1 MLNAIYHEKTRY
13 HHKTMTKNI
22 SADIR
27 YIGVDDLDLDLFE
40 SQYAVP
46 EGMAYNS
53 YLILD
58 DKVAVMDTV
67 DARKG
72 KEWLQNLEE
81 ALGGR
86 RPDYLVVHHM
96 EPDHSGSI
104 LELTERYPDVQI
116 VATAKALVFLGQFY
130 DGKTFNTLA
139 VKEGDTLELGA
150 HTLRFILAP
159 MVHWPEVMVSFDE
172 KDKVLFAADAFGKF
186 GALSRCGY
194 FGEED
199 DDWACEG
206 RRYYFN
212 ICGKYGAPVQ
222 VLLKKVLPLEP
233 AVIAPL
239 HGPILRENLGYYVDL
254 YQTWSTYGVETEG
267 VFVACASI
275 HGGTLAVAERL
286 KEILL
291 KKGCPKVALA
301 DLSRDDMGEAVEDAF
316 RYGRM
321 VLAAASYDGGLFTP
335 AYNFLHLLQAKSW
348 QKKKVA
354 LIENGTWA
362 PTAGKVM
369 KEMFGTM
376 KDVEIVGD
384 LVTIRSRMKESDQSA
399 LEALADA
406 ILQ

>member
-1 MLNAIYHEKTRY
+1 MIKSVTD
-13 HHKTMTKNI
+13 
-22 SADIR
+22 DIK
-27 YIGVDDLDLDLFE
+27 YIGVDDLELDLFE
-40 SQYAVP
+40 SQYIVP
-46 EGMAYNS
+46 EGMSYNS

-58 DKVAVMDTV
+58 TKVAVMDSV
-67 DARKG
+67 DARMTG
-72 KEWLQNLEE
+72 EWLQNLEA
-81 ALGGR
+81 ALHGR
-86 RPDYLVVHHM
+86 HPDYLVVHHM

-104 LELTERYPDVQI
+104 LAFARKYPQAQV
-116 VATAKALVFLGQFY
+116 VASVKALAFLGQFFE
-130 DGKTFNTLA
+130 GETFKTLA
-139 VKEGDTLELGA
+139 VKEGDTLGLGA
-150 HTLRFILAP
+150 HTLRFFGAA

-186 GALSRCGY
+186 GALGKCGY

-199 DDWACEG
+199 DDWACEA

-222 VLLKKVLPLEP
+222 VLLKKVLPLGP

-239 HGPILRENLGYYVDL
+239 HGPVLRENLNEYIDL

-267 VFVACASI
+267 VFIACASI
-275 HGGTLAVAERL
+275 HGGTLAAAECL

-291 KKGCPKVALA
+291 AKGCPKVAMS
-301 DLSRDDMGEAVEDAF
+301 DLTRDDQAEAVEDAF

-321 VLAAASYDGGLFTP
+321 VVLAASYDGGLFSP
-335 AYNFLHLLQAKSW
+335 AYNFIHTLQMKSW
-348 QKKKVA
+348 QKRKVA
-354 LIENGTWA
+354 LVENGTWA
-362 PTAGKVM
+362 PSAGKVM
-369 KEMFGTM
+369 KEMFGAM

-384 LVTIRSRMKESDQSA
+384 LVTLRSRMKESDRAA

>member
-1 MLNAIYHEKTRY
+1 MIKQITPEIKYV
-13 HHKTMTKNI
+13 
-22 SADIR
+22 
-27 YIGVDDLDLDLFE
+27 GVDDLELDLFE
-40 SQYAVP
+40 SQYVVP
-46 EGMAYNS
+46 EGMSYNS
-53 YLILD
+53 YVIKD
-58 DKVAVMDTV
+58 EKVAVMDTV
-67 DARKG
+67 DARMTQ
-72 KEWLQNLEE
+72 EWLENLEE

-86 RPDYLVVHHM
+86 KPDYLVVQHM

-104 LELTERYPDVQI
+104 LALTQKYPDVVI
-116 VATAKALVFLGQFY
+116 VATAKALVFLGQFF
-130 DGKTFNTLA
+130 DGVKFNTLA
-139 VKEGDTLELGA
+139 VKEGDTLSLGA
-150 HTLRFILAP
+150 HTLKFILAA
-159 MVHWPEVMVSFDE
+159 MVHWPEVMVTFDE

-186 GALSRCGY
+186 GALSKCGY

-199 DDWACEG
+199 DDWACEA

-222 VLLKKVLPLEP
+222 VLLKKVLPLGP

-239 HGPILRENLGYYVDL
+239 HGPILRENLGEYVSL

-275 HGGTLAVAERL
+275 HGGTMVAAEKM

-291 KKGCPKVALA
+291 AKGCPKVALA
-301 DLSRDDMGEAVEDAF
+301 DLTRDDQAEAVEDAF
-316 RYGRM
+316 RYGKM
-321 VLAAASYDGGLFTP
+321 VLLAASYDGGLFTP
-335 AYNFLHLLQAKSW
+335 AYTFIHTLQMKAW

-354 LIENGTWA
+354 LVENGTWA

-369 KEMFGTM
+369 KELFGSM

-384 LVTIRSRMKESDQSA
+384 LVTIRSRMKEADIPA

>member
-1 MLNAIYHEKTRY
+1 MI
-13 HHKTMTKNI
+13 KNLTPEI
-22 SADIR
+22 K
-27 YIGVDDLDLDLFE
+27 YVGVDDLDLDLFE
-40 SQYAVP
+40 SQYVVP
-46 EGMAYNS
+46 EGMSYNS

-58 DKVAVMDTV
+58 EKVAVMDTV

-72 KEWLQNLEE
+72 EEWMAQLEE

-86 RPDYLVVHHM
+86 KPDYLVVQHM

-104 LELTERYPDVQI
+104 LALTQKYPDVVI
-116 VATAKALVFLGQFY
+116 VATAKALVFLAQFF
-130 DGKTFNTLA
+130 DGVKFNTLA

-150 HTLRFILAP
+150 HTLQFILAA
-159 MVHWPEVMVSFDE
+159 MVHWPEVMVTFDR

-186 GALSRCGY
+186 GALSKCGY

-199 DDWACEG
+199 DDWACEA

-222 VLLKKVLPLEP
+222 VLLKKVLPLGP

-239 HGPILRENLGYYVDL
+239 HGPVLRENLGEYVGL

-275 HGGTLAVAERL
+275 HGGTMVAAEKM

-291 KKGCPKVALA
+291 AKGCPKVALA
-301 DLSRDDMGEAVEDAF
+301 DLTRDDQAEAVEDAF
-316 RYGRM
+316 RYGKM
-321 VLAAASYDGGLFTP
+321 VLLAASYDGGLFTP
-335 AYNFLHLLQAKSW
+335 AYTFIHTLQMKAW

-354 LIENGTWA
+354 LVENGTWA

-369 KEMFGTM
+369 KELFGSM

-384 LVTIRSRMKESDQSA
+384 LVTIRSRMKEADIPA

>member
-1 MLNAIYHEKTRY
+1 MI
-13 HHKTMTKNI
+13 KNLTPEI
-22 SADIR
+22 K
-27 YIGVDDLDLDLFE
+27 YVGVDDIELDLFE
-40 SQYAVP
+40 SQYVVP
-46 EGMAYNS
+46 EGMSYNS
-53 YLILD
+53 YVILD

-67 DARKG
+67 DARKTQ
-72 KEWLQNLEE
+72 EWLENLEE
-81 ALGGR
+81 ALDGR
-86 RPDYLVVHHM
+86 KPDYLVVHHM

-104 LELTERYPDVQI
+104 LALVERYPDVKI

-130 DGKTFNTLA
+130 DGVTFNTLA

-150 HTLRFILAP
+150 HTLQFILAA
-159 MVHWPEVMVSFDE
+159 MVHWPEVMVSFDC

-186 GALSRCGY
+186 GALSKCGY

-199 DDWACEG
+199 DDWACEA

-222 VLLKKVLPLEP
+222 VLLKKILPLAP

-239 HGPILRENLGYYVDL
+239 HGPILRENLGEYVAL

-275 HGGTLAVAERL
+275 HGGTMVAAEKM

-291 KKGCPKVALA
+291 AKGCPKVALS
-301 DLSRDDMGEAVEDAF
+301 DLTRDDQAEAVEDAF
-316 RYGRM
+316 RYGKM
-321 VLAAASYDGGLFTP
+321 VLLAASYDGGLFTP
-335 AYNFLHLLQAKSW
+335 AYTFIHTLQMKAW

-354 LIENGTWA
+354 LVENGTWA

-369 KEMFGTM
+369 KELFGSM

-384 LVTIRSRMKESDQSA
+384 LVTIRSRMKDSDLPA

>member
-1 MLNAIYHEKTRY
+1 MNKS
-13 HHKTMTKNI
+13 I
-22 SADIR
+22 SSDIR
-27 YIGVDDLDLDLFE
+27 YIGVDDLDIDLFE
-40 SQYAVP
+40 SQYIVP
-46 EGMAYNS
+46 EGISYNS

-58 DKVAVMDTV
+58 EKVAVMDTV

-72 KEWLQNLEE
+72 EEWISQLEE
-81 ALGGR
+81 ALAGR
-86 RPDYLVVHHM
+86 KPDYLVVQHM

-104 LELTERYPDVQI
+104 LALTRKYPDVVI
-116 VATAKALVFLGQFY
+116 VATAKALVFLGQFF
-130 DGKTFNTLA
+130 DGVKFNTLA

-150 HTLRFILAP
+150 HTLQFILAA
-159 MVHWPEVMVSFDE
+159 MVHWPEVMVTFDR

-186 GALSRCGY
+186 GALSKCGY

-199 DDWACEG
+199 DDWACEA

-222 VLLKKVLPLEP
+222 VLLKKVLPLAP

-239 HGPILRENLGYYVDL
+239 HGPVLRENLGEYIDL

-275 HGGTLAVAERL
+275 HGGTMVAAERL

-291 KKGCPKVALA
+291 AKGCPKVALA
-301 DLSRDDMGEAVEDAF
+301 DLTRDDQAEAVEDAF
-316 RYGRM
+316 RYGKM
-321 VLAAASYDGGLFTP
+321 VLLAASYDGGLFTP
-335 AYNFLHLLQAKSW
+335 AYTFIHTLQMKAW

-354 LIENGTWA
+354 LVENGTWA

-369 KEMFGTM
+369 KELFGSM

-384 LVTIRSRMKESDQSA
+384 LVTIRSRMKEADIPA

>member
-1 MLNAIYHEKTRY
+1 MIKSVTD
-13 HHKTMTKNI
+13 
-22 SADIR
+22 DIK
-27 YIGVDDLDLDLFE
+27 YIGVDDLELDLFE
-40 SQYAVP
+40 SQYIVP
-46 EGMAYNS
+46 EGMSYNS

-58 DKVAVMDTV
+58 TKVAVMDSV
-67 DARKG
+67 DARMTG
-72 KEWLQNLEE
+72 EWLQNLEA
-81 ALGGR
+81 ALPGR
-86 RPDYLVVHHM
+86 QPDYLVVHHM

-104 LELTERYPDVQI
+104 LAFVRKYPQAQV
-116 VATAKALVFLGQFY
+116 VASAKALAFLGQFFE
-130 DGKTFNTLA
+130 GETFKTLA
-139 VKEGDTLELGA
+139 VKEGDTLELGT
-150 HTLRFILAP
+150 HSLRFFGAA

-186 GALSRCGY
+186 GALGKCGY

-199 DDWACEG
+199 DDWACEA

-222 VLLKKVLPLEP
+222 VLLKKVLPLGP

-239 HGPILRENLGYYVDL
+239 HGPVLRENLKEYIDL

-267 VFVACASI
+267 VFIACASI
-275 HGGTLAVAERL
+275 HGGTLAAAECL

-291 KKGCPKVALA
+291 AKGCPKVAMS
-301 DLSRDDMGEAVEDAF
+301 DLTRDDQAEAVEDAF

-321 VLAAASYDGGLFTP
+321 VVLAASYDGGLFSP
-335 AYNFLHLLQAKSW
+335 AYNFIHTLQMKSW
-348 QKKKVA
+348 QKRKVA
-354 LIENGTWA
+354 LVENGTWA
-362 PTAGKVM
+362 PSAGKVM
-369 KEMFGTM
+369 KEMFGAM

-384 LVTIRSRMKESDQSA
+384 LVTLRSRMKESDRAA

>member
-1 MLNAIYHEKTRY
+1 MIKQITPEIKYV
-13 HHKTMTKNI
+13 
-22 SADIR
+22 
-27 YIGVDDLDLDLFE
+27 GVDDLELDLFE
-40 SQYAVP
+40 SQYVVP
-46 EGMAYNS
+46 EGMSYNS
-53 YLILD
+53 YVILD
-58 DKVAVMDTV
+58 EKVAVMDTV

-72 KEWLQNLEE
+72 EEWLAQLEE

-86 RPDYLVVHHM
+86 KPDYLVVQHM

-104 LELTERYPDVQI
+104 LALTQTYPDIVI
-116 VATAKALVFLGQFY
+116 VATAKALVFLGQFF
-130 DGKTFNTLA
+130 DGVKFNTLA
-139 VKEGDTLELGA
+139 VKEGDTLSLGA
-150 HTLRFILAP
+150 HTLRFILAA

-186 GALSRCGY
+186 GALSKCGY

-199 DDWACEG
+199 DDWACEA

-222 VLLKKVLPLEP
+222 VLLKKVRPLAP

-239 HGPILRENLGYYVDL
+239 HGPILRENLGVYVGL

-275 HGGTLAVAERL
+275 HGGTMVAAEKM

-291 KKGCPKVALA
+291 AKGCPKVALA
-301 DLSRDDMGEAVEDAF
+301 DLTRDDQAEAVEDAF
-316 RYGRM
+316 RYGKM
-321 VLAAASYDGGLFTP
+321 VLLAASYDGGLFTP
-335 AYNFLHLLQAKSW
+335 AYTFIHTLQMKAW

-354 LIENGTWA
+354 LVENGTWA

-369 KEMFGTM
+369 KELFGSM

-384 LVTIRSRMKESDQSA
+384 LVTIRSRMKEADIPA

>member
-1 MLNAIYHEKTRY
+1 MIKSITP
-13 HHKTMTKNI
+13 
-22 SADIR
+22 DIK

-40 SQYAVP
+40 GQYAVP
-46 EGMAYNS
+46 EGMSYNS

-72 KEWLQNLEE
+72 EDWLRNLEE

-86 RPDYLVVHHM
+86 KPDYLVVHHM

-104 LELTERYPDVQI
+104 LELVKRYPDIRI
-116 VATAKALVFLGQFY
+116 VATAKALVFLGQFF
-130 DGKTFNTLA
+130 DGVTFNTLA
-139 VKEGDTLELGA
+139 VKEGDILDLGA
-150 HTLRFILAP
+150 HTLQFTFAA
-159 MVHWPEVMVSFDE
+159 MVHWPEVMVSFDR

-186 GALSRCGY
+186 GALSQCGY

-199 DDWACEG
+199 DDWACEA

-222 VLLKKVLPLEP
+222 VLLKKVLPLAP
-233 AVIAPL
+233 VVIAPL
-239 HGPILRENLGYYVDL
+239 HGPVLRENLGYYLDL

-267 VFVACASI
+267 VFIACASI
-275 HGGTLAVAERL
+275 HGGTLEVAERL

-291 KKGCPKVALA
+291 AKGCPKVAFS
-301 DLSRDDMGEAVEDAF
+301 DLTRDDMGEAVEDAF

-335 AYNFLHLLQAKSW
+335 AYNFLHLLQMKSW

-362 PTAGKVM
+362 PSAGKVM
-369 KEMFGTM
+369 KEMFASM
-376 KDVEIVGD
+376 KDVEIVAEP
-384 LVTIRSRMKESDQSA
+384 VTIRSRMKNSDQPA
-399 LEALADA
+399 LEALTDA

>member
-1 MLNAIYHEKTRY
+1 
-13 HHKTMTKNI
+13 MTKSI
-22 SADIR
+22 TSDIR
-27 YIGVDDLDLDLFE
+27 YIGVDDVDLDLFE
-40 SQYAVP
+40 SQYSVP

-53 YLILD
+53 YVILD
-58 DKVAVMDTV
+58 GKVAVMDTV

-72 KEWLQNLEE
+72 EEWLQNLEE
-81 ALGGR
+81 ALAGR
-86 RPDYLVVHHM
+86 KPDYLVVHHM

-104 LELTERYPDVQI
+104 LELTKRYPDVQI
-116 VATAKALVFLGQFY
+116 VASAKALVFLGQFF
-130 DGKTFNTLA
+130 DGETFNTLA

-150 HTLRFILAP
+150 HTLRFIMAP

-186 GALSRCGY
+186 GALSKCGY

-222 VLLKKVLPLEP
+222 VLLKKVLPLQP
-233 AVIAPL
+233 TVIAPL
-239 HGPILRENLGYYVDL
+239 HGPILRENLGYYIDL

-267 VFVACASI
+267 VFIACASI
-275 HGGTLAVAERL
+275 HGGTLAAAEHL

-291 KKGCPKVALA
+291 KKGCPKVAFA

-335 AYNFLHLLQAKSW
+335 AYSFLHLLQAKSW

-369 KEMFGTM
+369 KDMFGTL

-384 LVTIRSRMKESDQSA
+384 LVTIRSRMKESDEAA

>member
-1 MLNAIYHEKTRY
+1 MIKQVTPEIK
-13 HHKTMTKNI
+13 
-22 SADIR
+22 

-40 SQYAVP
+40 SQYVVP
-46 EGMAYNS
+46 EGMSYNS

-72 KEWLQNLEE
+72 EEWLQGLEV

-86 RPDYLVVHHM
+86 KPDYLVIQHM

-104 LELTERYPDVQI
+104 LTLTEKYPDIVI
-116 VATAKALVFLGQFY
+116 VATAKALVFLNQFFE
-130 DGKTFNTLA
+130 GKAFNTLA
-139 VKEGDTLELGA
+139 VKEGDTLGLGT
-150 HTLRFILAP
+150 HTLKFIMAP
-159 MVHWPEVMVSFDE
+159 MVHWPEVMVTFDE

-186 GALSRCGY
+186 GALSKCGY

-199 DDWACEG
+199 DDWACEA

-222 VLLKKVLPLEP
+222 VLLKKVLPLSP

-239 HGPILRENLGYYVDL
+239 HGPILRENLGEYVAL

-275 HGGTLAVAERL
+275 HGGTMVAAEKL

-291 KKGCPKVALA
+291 AKGCPKVALA
-301 DLSRDDMGEAVEDAF
+301 DLTRDDQAEAVEDAF
-316 RYGRM
+316 RYGKM
-321 VLAAASYDGGLFTP
+321 VLCAASYDGGLFTP
-335 AYNFLHLLQAKSW
+335 AYTFIHTLQMKSW

-354 LIENGTWA
+354 LVENGTWS

-369 KEMFGTM
+369 KELFGAM
-376 KDVEIVGD
+376 KEVEIVGD
-384 LVTIRSRMKESDQSA
+384 LVTIRSRMKESDIPA

>member
-1 MLNAIYHEKTRY
+1 MIKSVTD
-13 HHKTMTKNI
+13 
-22 SADIR
+22 DIK
-27 YIGVDDLDLDLFE
+27 YIGVDDLELDLFE
-40 SQYAVP
+40 SQYIVP
-46 EGMAYNS
+46 EGMSYNS

-58 DKVAVMDTV
+58 TKVAVMDSV
-67 DARKG
+67 DARMTG
-72 KEWLQNLEE
+72 EWLENLEA
-81 ALGGR
+81 ALQGR
-86 RPDYLVVHHM
+86 TPDFLVVHHM

-104 LELTERYPDVQI
+104 LAFARKYPQAQV
-116 VATAKALVFLGQFY
+116 VASAKALAFLGQFF
-130 DGKTFNTLA
+130 DGETFNTLA
-139 VKEGDTLELGA
+139 VKEGDTLGLGT
-150 HTLRFILAP
+150 HTLRFFGAA

-186 GALSRCGY
+186 GALGKCGY

-199 DDWACEG
+199 DDWACEA

-222 VLLKKVLPLEP
+222 VLLKKVLPLAP

-239 HGPILRENLGYYVDL
+239 HGPVLRENLKEYIDL

-267 VFVACASI
+267 VFLACASI
-275 HGGTLAVAERL
+275 HGGTLAAAESL

-291 KKGCPKVALA
+291 AKGCPKVALS
-301 DLSRDDMGEAVEDAF
+301 DLTRDDQAEAVEDAF

-321 VLAAASYDGGLFTP
+321 VVLAASYDGGLFSP
-335 AYNFLHLLQAKSW
+335 AYNFLHTLQMKSW
-348 QKKKVA
+348 QKRKVA
-354 LIENGTWA
+354 LVENGTWA
-362 PTAGKVM
+362 PSAGKVM
-369 KEMFGTM
+369 KEMFGAM

-384 LVTIRSRMKESDQSA
+384 LVTLRSRMKESDRSA